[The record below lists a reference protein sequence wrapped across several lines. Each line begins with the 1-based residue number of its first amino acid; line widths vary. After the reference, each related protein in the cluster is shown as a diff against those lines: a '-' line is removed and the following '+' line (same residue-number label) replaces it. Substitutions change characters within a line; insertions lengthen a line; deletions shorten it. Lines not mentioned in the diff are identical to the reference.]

1 VTQVGG
7 VTIQANWW
15 AATLE
20 SVLGKAGSLAR
31 QKKVFLLSVFVP
43 IMGLFLIIR
52 IIPIILILLASFTNY
67 SLKRPVT
74 SFVGL
79 NNFLRLF
86 DDPRF
91 VSGFWNSFEFVLV
104 AVPLEIVGGL
114 AIALLLSRK
123 VKFEGFYQT
132 LYFLPYILPTV
143 PTAIIWRWIYAPGN
157 FGLANY
163 LLDSAGLARVG
174 WLTDPNIALLAIIV
188 MHVWK
193 QLGFFVVVFLVG
205 IKAIPA
211 EFREASAVD
220 GASAWQS
227 VRHVDLP
234 LLRPIILFGLVWST
248 IFAWSVFTEVYVM
261 TQGSDVSAG
270 SDLHVLSTRIY
281 QEAFMFF
288 NAGYGSAISF
298 VLFIFSLLFVLLQFK
313 ALGSD

>member
-1 VTQVGG
+1 VARAEG
-7 VTIQANWW
+7 VAIRAHWW
-15 AATLE
+15 AAIPE
-20 SVLGKAGSLAR
+20 RMLGKAGSLAR
-31 QKKVFLLSVFVP
+31 QKTVFLLSVFVP
-43 IMGLFLIIR
+43 IMSLFLVIR
-52 IIPIILILLASFTNY
+52 IIPILLILLASFTNY

-74 SFVGL
+74 RFVGL
-79 NNFLRLF
+79 ANFMRLF

-91 VSGFWNSFEFVLV
+91 VTGFWNSVEFVAV

-114 AIALLLSRK
+114 AIALVLSRK
-123 VKFEGFYQT
+123 VQFEGFYQT

-157 FGLANY
+157 FGVANY
-163 LLDSAGLARVG
+163 LLDSVGLSHVG
-174 WLTDPNIALLAIIV
+174 WLTDPKIALLAIIV

-193 QLGFFVVVFLVG
+193 QLGFFVVIFLVG

-227 VRHVDLP
+227 IRRVDLP

-281 QEAFMFF
+281 QEAFIFF

-298 VLFIFSLLFVLLQFK
+298 VLFLFSLMFVLFQFK
-313 ALGSD
+313 AFGSE

>member
-1 VTQVGG
+1 MAHPAG
-7 VTIQANWW
+7 VAIRAQWW
-15 AATLE
+15 AAIPE
-20 SVLGKAGSLAR
+20 RVLGRSGSLAR
-31 QKKVFLLSVFVP
+31 QKTVFLLSVFVP
-43 IMGLFLIIR
+43 IMGLFLMIR
-52 IIPIILILLASFTNY
+52 IIPILLILLASFTNY

-79 NNFLRLF
+79 TNFLRLF

-91 VSGFWNSFEFVLV
+91 VTGFWNSFEFVVV
-104 AVPLEIVGGL
+104 AVPLEMVGGL
-114 AIALLLSRK
+114 AIALALSRK
-123 VKFEGFYQT
+123 VRFEGFYQT

-157 FGLANY
+157 FGLANS
-163 LLDSAGLARVG
+163 LLDWLGLGRVG
-174 WLTDPNIALLAIIV
+174 WLTDPKVALLAIIA

-227 VRHVDLP
+227 IRHVDLP

-281 QEAFMFF
+281 QEAFLFF
-288 NAGYGSAISF
+288 NAGYGSTISF
-298 VLFIFSLLFVLLQFK
+298 VLFLFSLLFVLLQFK
-313 ALGSD
+313 AFGSE